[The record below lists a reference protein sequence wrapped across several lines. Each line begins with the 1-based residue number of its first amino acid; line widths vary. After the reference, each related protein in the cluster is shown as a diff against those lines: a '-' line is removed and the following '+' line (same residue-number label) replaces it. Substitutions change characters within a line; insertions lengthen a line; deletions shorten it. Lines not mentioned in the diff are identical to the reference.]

1 MKSPSEMSAA
11 AINKEL
17 DELQTK
23 DSAVLD
29 ELIAAGRGHELA
41 SETMQKTD
49 PLSLKLRKLRERH
62 SELMFEVRKRAG
74 PGMYRLPKGFGPM
87 KNPARLLTPAAVNKA
102 LDKINAKPQKNPAP
116 KTRRV
121 KVVAANPAPTFARD
135 KTVKAPDLA
144 YSVQRWNAQ
153 VGDWSTLAAFGMVD
167 YATKWARQYARD
179 FPAQTVRVVDRF

>member
-62 SELMFEVRKRAG
+62 SALMFEVRRRAG

-102 LDKINAKPQKNPAP
+102 LDKINAKPNPAR
-116 KTRRV
+116 KTRAVR
-121 KVVAANPAPTFARD
+121 VVAANPALTFARD
-135 KTVKAPDLA
+135 KTVKAPDLP
-144 YSVQRWNAQ
+144 YSVQHWNASI
-153 VGDWSTLAAFGMVD
+153 GAWSTLAAFGMVD